1 MRKAGD
7 GMRYAH
13 TWRSRRV
20 KRWIGMIVLA
30 VAVVFVVSVATSS
43 SKKSENLPN
52 LEAEYC
58 IKFSDMHGEK
68 PEWGKREKAA
78 ETAIECHVLHECYVR

>member
-1 MRKAGD
+1 MAGVNEDLLLPCPRLFPSVMCPMPKDGD

-58 IKFSDMHGEK
+58 
-68 PEWGKREKAA
+68 
-78 ETAIECHVLHECYVR
+78 